1 MEVIEQRIKEQGDLV
16 RSLKSKN
23 ADKDQI
29 SAEVATLKALKDE
42 LAALNP
48 AGASA
53 SSPKAEKPRP
63 KKDDDKKAKG
73 GFTLKNAKVT

>member
-1 MEVIEQRIKEQGDLV
+1 MEAIEQRIKEQGDLV

-42 LAALNP
+42 LTALNP
-48 AGASA
+48 AGAS
-53 SSPKAEKPRP
+53 SPKTDKP
-63 KKDDDKKAKG
+63 KKEDDKKAKS
-73 GFTLKNAKVT
+73 GFTLKNAKVN

>member
-1 MEVIEQRIKEQGDLV
+1 MEAIEQRIKEQGNLV

-48 AGASA
+48 AAASTSA
-53 SSPKAEKPRP
+53 PKADKP
-63 KKDDDKKAKG
+63 KKEDDKKAKG